1 MATKFR
7 LGSNT
12 LTADVFSPSIKD
24 TYLKTEVT
32 KQPIFT
38 RNLDKTEGNI
48 KPELGGLMK
57 IGNKKQKT
65 IGTNPYE

>member
-1 MATKFR
+1 
-7 LGSNT
+7 
-12 LTADVFSPSIKD
+12 
-24 TYLKTEVT
+24 
-32 KQPIFT
+32 
-38 RNLDKTEGNI
+38 LDKTEGNI